1 MPLAADSFVIDGFQ
15 GEPALYEFELTELG
29 YDSDAGEVIVTVE
42 GWPDDGDPSA
52 FVDDARITLIVD
64 GNEHEIDGTFSF
76 SGQTGSDYT
85 VRAPGDRDSFVE
97 VVITAPNWD
106 DLDGG
111 TPRADMD
118 GQLDAVPPFDPEL
131 VMVDSCSVSDQEV
144 VVGEQVDVSVTVE
157 NDNEQA
163 ASADVTIE
171 FGDVSET
178 VSVTIPSGSSRGVEA
193 TFEPETPDTEY
204 QPSVSLTAGVAVR

>member
-1 MPLAADSFVIDGFQ
+1 MPLATDSFAIDGFQ

-29 YDSDAGEVIVTVE
+29 YDFDAGEVIVTVE

-64 GNEHEIDGTFSF
+64 SNEHEIDGTFSF

-97 VVITAPNWD
+97 VVITAPAWD
-106 DLDGG
+106 DLDGD
-111 TPRADMD
+111 TPRADM
-118 GQLDAVPPFDPEL
+118 GVQLDAVPPFDPEL
-131 VMVDSCSVSDQEV
+131 VTVDSCSVSDQEV

-163 ASADVTIE
+163 ASADVTVE
-171 FGDVSET
+171 FGTVSET
-178 VSVTIPSGSSRGVEA
+178 VSVTIPSGSSRGVQA
-193 TFEPETPDTEY
+193 TFEPSISAEY
-204 QPSVSLTAGVAVR
+204 QPSVSVSSREA

>member
-1 MPLAADSFVIDGFQ
+1 
-15 GEPALYEFELTELG
+15 
-29 YDSDAGEVIVTVE
+29 
-42 GWPDDGDPSA
+42 
-52 FVDDARITLIVD
+52 
-64 GNEHEIDGTFSF
+64 
-76 SGQTGSDYT
+76 
-85 VRAPGDRDSFVE
+85 
-97 VVITAPNWD
+97 
-106 DLDGG
+106 
-111 TPRADMD
+111 
-118 GQLDAVPPFDPEL
+118 
-131 VMVDSCSVSDQEV
+131 V

-204 QPSVSLTAGVAVR
+204 HPSVSVSSREA

>member
-1 MPLAADSFVIDGFQ
+1 MPLATGRFVIDGFQ

-29 YDSDAGEVIVTVE
+29 YDFDAGEVIVTVE
-42 GWPDDGDPSA
+42 GWPDDDPSA

-76 SGQTGSDYT
+76 SRQIGSDYT

-97 VVITAPNWD
+97 VVITAPAWA
-106 DLDGG
+106 DLDGD

-131 VMVDSCSVSDQEV
+131 VTVDSCSVSDQEV

-163 ASADVTIE
+163 ASADVTVE

-178 VSVTIPSGSSRGVEA
+178 VPVTIPSGSSWGCGGDVR
-193 TFEPETPDTEY
+193 
-204 QPSVSLTAGVAVR
+204 AGDAGHRVPAVRVG

>member
-1 MPLAADSFVIDGFQ
+1 MPLATDSFTIDGFQ
-15 GEPALYEFELTELG
+15 GQPTLYEFELTELE
-29 YDSDAGEVIVTVE
+29 YDFDAGEVIVTVE
-42 GWPDDGDPSA
+42 GRRDDGASA
-52 FVDDARITLIVD
+52 FVDDASITLIVD

-76 SGQTGSDYT
+76 SSRFGSDYT

-97 VVITAPNWD
+97 VVITAPAWA
-106 DLDGG
+106 DLDGD

-131 VMVDSCSVSDQEV
+131 VTVDSCSVSDQEV

-163 ASADVTIE
+163 ASADVTVE
-171 FGDVSET
+171 FGTVSET
-178 VSVTIPSGSSRGVEA
+178 VSVTIPSGSSRGVQA
-193 TFEPETPDTEY
+193 TFEPSISAEY
-204 QPSVSLTAGVAVR
+204 QPSVSVSSREA